1 MKVTLADIAKKL
13 NLSNSTVS
21 RALKDDGRISDEV
34 KKAVQDLAREMGYR
48 PNLLAR
54 SLVSE
59 KTDSIGLVIN
69 DISWSFFSELSQ
81 HIQNACERY
90 GYSMFLY
97 SSSDDPKKEMVGVD
111 SMIARRNDGL
121 IVYSHECAE
130 NIQQLE
136 QISKN
141 GYPVVLLNNLDNV
154 ALDIVTVDNQKGT
167 YQAMDYLNSLGH
179 CRIAYLGPKPVKSVE
194 KERLNGYESYL
205 KEKCGSIDRSL
216 IFTGKA
222 YPLFGYDATREILR
236 NKNRPT
242 AIVAYN
248 DIMALGVNRAVLE
261 AGLRIPQ
268 DISVVGSDGLEICL
282 SAYPP
287 LTTVSSPLKQMANT
301 AVDMLVHRIEMQ
313 SRDNYSSMFSPQNIK
328 LVPQLIIRD
337 STGPAPSAD

>member
-1 MKVTLADIAKKL
+1 MRTNVNQYAQEI
-13 NLSNSTVS
+13 
-21 RALKDDGRISDEV
+21 
-34 KKAVQDLAREMGYR
+34 GYH

-54 SLVSE
+54 SLVSD
-59 KTDSIGLVIN
+59 KTFSIGLVIN

-81 HIQNACERY
+81 HIQNTCERY

-97 SSSDDPKKEMVGVD
+97 SSADDSQKEIAGIN

-121 IVYSHECAE
+121 IVYTHECEE
-130 NIQQLE
+130 NIHQLE
-136 QISKN
+136 KISKN
-141 GYPVVLLNNLDNV
+141 GYPVVLLNNLENV
-154 ALDIVTVDNQKGT
+154 SLDIVTIDNLKGA

-179 CRIAYLGPKPVKSVE
+179 CRIAYIGPKPVKSVE
-194 KERLNGYESYL
+194 KERLSGYENFL
-205 KEKCGSIDRSL
+205 KDKCGSVDRSL

-222 YPLFGYDATREILR
+222 YPLFGYDATKEILR

-242 AIVAYN
+242 AILAYN
-248 DIMALGVNRAVLE
+248 DIMALGVNRAILE

-313 SRDNYSSMFSPQNIK
+313 AHEKEGSIFSPQNIK
-328 LVPQLIIRD
+328 LVPQLIVRD
-337 STGPAPSAD
+337 LTGRAP